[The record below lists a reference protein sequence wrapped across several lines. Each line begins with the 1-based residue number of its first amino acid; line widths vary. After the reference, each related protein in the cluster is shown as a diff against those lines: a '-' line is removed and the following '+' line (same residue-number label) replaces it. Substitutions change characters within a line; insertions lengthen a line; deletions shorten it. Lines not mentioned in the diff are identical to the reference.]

1 MSVATLA
8 NARAR
13 AGIDLSSH
21 VHARGRDWLLY
32 QGDSQRL
39 LEGFEAA
46 TFDLIFADPPY
57 FLSNGGTTCQSG
69 RRVKVDKGAWDASR
83 GVEHDH
89 DFTARWLEQCHR
101 VLKPSGTLWVSGT
114 QHVIFNVGFAMQ
126 KLGFKILNMVTWFKP
141 NASPNLACR
150 TFTHST
156 ELLIWAA
163 PMSKG
168 KLLHTFN
175 YKRMKEENG
184 GKQMRD
190 VWTMPTPRPSEKVHG
205 RHPTQKPRKLLE
217 RIVDA
222 CTEEDAL
229 VLDPFCGSGTTG
241 VAAKARSRRFV
252 GIDLDPQY
260 LDLTKRRLE
269 AEAPSG
275 PGRQA

>member
-1 MSVATLA
+1 MSVATSF
-8 NARAR
+8 NARLR
-13 AGIDLSSH
+13 EQTGLSSH
-21 VHARGRDWLLY
+21 VHARGRDYVLY
-32 QGDSQRL
+32 RGDSAAL
-39 LEGFEAA
+39 LESFEPS

-69 RRVKVDKGAWDASR
+69 KRVKVDKGAWDASK

-89 DFTARWLEQCHR
+89 EFTARWLEQCRR
-101 VLKPSGTLWVSGT
+101 VLKPSGTIWVSGT

-141 NASPNLACR
+141 NASPSLACR

-156 ELLIWAA
+156 ELVIWAA
-163 PMSKG
+163 PVNKG

-175 YKRMKEENG
+175 YKQMKAENG

-190 VWTMPTPRPSEKVHG
+190 VWTMPTPKPSEKVHG

-222 CTEEDAL
+222 CTEDDAL

-241 VAAKARSRRFV
+241 VAATSKGRRFV
-252 GIDLDPQY
+252 GIDLDESY
-260 LDLTKRRLE
+260 LELTKKRIE
-269 AEAPSG
+269 AE
-275 PGRQA
+275 PGRSR